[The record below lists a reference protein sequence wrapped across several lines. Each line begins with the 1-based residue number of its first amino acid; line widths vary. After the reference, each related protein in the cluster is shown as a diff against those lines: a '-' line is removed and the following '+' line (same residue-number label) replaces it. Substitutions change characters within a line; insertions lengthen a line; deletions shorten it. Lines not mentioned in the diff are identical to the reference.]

1 MKHRKII
8 KPIPKIYRGIQYRS
22 TLEAKWAVFFD
33 LCGWKYEY
41 EPCNFNGWI
50 PDFVLYDKFNV
61 FVEIKPITCFQR
73 EVADKIVLS
82 GCDTDVLLLGSAICP
97 NSMQGVDNVFGWHR
111 QMQEDDNNYW
121 ADAWFTFMNDKI
133 GFCNVNGKWNDSLT
147 GDYDDDRSVML
158 NDTYEEK
165 VLSSWATACNETQW
179 KQVKGLTN

>member
-1 MKHRKII
+1 
-8 KPIPKIYRGIQYRS
+8 
-22 TLEAKWAVFFD
+22 
-33 LCGWKYEY
+33 
-41 EPCNFNGWI
+41 
-50 PDFVLYDKFNV
+50 
-61 FVEIKPITCFQR
+61 
-73 EVADKIVLS
+73 
-82 GCDTDVLLLGSAICP
+82 
-97 NSMQGVDNVFGWHR
+97 MQGVDNVFGWHR

-165 VLSSWATACNETQW
+165 VLSSWATVCNETQW